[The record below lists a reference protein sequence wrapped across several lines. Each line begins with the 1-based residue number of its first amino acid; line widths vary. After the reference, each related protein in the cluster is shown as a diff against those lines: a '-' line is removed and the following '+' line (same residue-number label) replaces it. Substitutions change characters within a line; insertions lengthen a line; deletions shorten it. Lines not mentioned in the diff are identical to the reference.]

1 MLEREVGTRP
11 RDSCIVISRFRGEGE
26 AGLKL
31 VCGCGWGGIEGLINT
46 RAMFRGECKQSFLE
60 VI

>member
-1 MLEREVGTRP
+1 MGTRP

-46 RAMFRGECKQSFLE
+46 KAMFRGECKQSFLE